1 MAKRPVSGP
10 RVTSA
15 GEIGQL
21 QFNDNSFAQRNL
33 GVGGVY
39 DILGAATS
47 ALRVGYYSTLMFA
60 NTDTSG
66 HFVKFGSSSVSTPTG
81 IADGIYLPPQSY
93 THLCTGLL
101 GEWIICDSAAVGV
114 YKLQENVIIREDNRN
129 D

>member
-39 DILGAATS
+39 DILGPAGS
-47 ALRVGYYSTLMFA
+47 AIRVGYYATLMVA
-60 NTDTSG
+60 NTTTSAQY
-66 HFVKFGSSSVSTPTG
+66 VKFGDSSVAAPTG
-81 IADGIYLPPQSY
+81 LADGIYLPPQSH
-93 THLCTGLL
+93 TALCAGLA
-101 GEWIICDSAAVGV
+101 GEWVIASNAGVGV
-114 YKLQENVIIREDNRN
+114 YKLQENIIVREDNRN

>member
-15 GEIGQL
+15 GEINQL

-39 DILGAATS
+39 DILGPAGS
-47 ALRVGYYSTLMFA
+47 RVRVGYYSTILVA
-60 NTDTSG
+60 NTTTLG
-66 HFVKFGSSSVSTPTG
+66 QYLKFGDSTVTAPAG
-81 IADGIYLPPQSY
+81 LADGIYLPPQSY
-93 THLCTGLL
+93 TPLCAGLL
-101 GEWIICDSAAVGV
+101 GEWVIASNAGVGI
-114 YKLQENVIIREDNRN
+114 YKLQENVIVREDNRK

>member
-39 DILGAATS
+39 DILGPISAAV
-47 ALRVGYYSTLMFA
+47 RVGYYSTLMIA

-66 HFVKFGSSSVSTPTG
+66 HYVKFGTSAVSAPTG
-81 IADGIYLPPQSY
+81 LTDGIYLPPQSCIP
-93 THLCTGLL
+93 LCTGLL
-101 GEWIICDSAAVGV
+101 GEWVIADSAAVGL
-114 YKLQENVIIREDNRN
+114 YKLQENVIVREDNRN